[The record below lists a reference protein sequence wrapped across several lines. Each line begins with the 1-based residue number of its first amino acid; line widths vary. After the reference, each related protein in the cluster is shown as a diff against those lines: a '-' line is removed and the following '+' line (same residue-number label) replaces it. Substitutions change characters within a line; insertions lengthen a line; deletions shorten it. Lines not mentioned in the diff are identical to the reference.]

1 MGKKAN
7 KKLKDLARLQA
18 LYGDAQVPTTSGQDF
33 HQAPVAQPHP
43 TDLGHLNVKTAHH
56 HAPVANDLRV
66 VVGLIV
72 LMSLMLVAVYWL
84 VANTAFAEW
93 LVSLGRGIN

>member
-18 LYGDAQVPTTSGQDF
+18 LYGDAQVPTSTSQEF
-33 HQAPVAQPHP
+33 HNPTETKPHP
-43 TDLGHLNVKTAHH
+43 TDLGHLNVKTGHH

-72 LMSLMLVAVYWL
+72 LMSLMLVAMYWL
-84 VANTAFAEW
+84 VANTSFAEW